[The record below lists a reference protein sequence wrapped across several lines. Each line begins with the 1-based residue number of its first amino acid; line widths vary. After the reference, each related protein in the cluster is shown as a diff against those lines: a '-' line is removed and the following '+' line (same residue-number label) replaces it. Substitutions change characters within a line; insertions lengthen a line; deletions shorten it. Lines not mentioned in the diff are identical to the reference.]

1 MSSGM
6 LMQMFSNDQHNRD
19 GKNIRKNKRQ
29 LLNEVD
35 EDEVDDE
42 VVEVEMMYQK

>member
-6 LMQMFSNDQHNRD
+6 LMQINYNDQHNRD
-19 GKNIRKNKRQ
+19 GKNIRKSKRQ